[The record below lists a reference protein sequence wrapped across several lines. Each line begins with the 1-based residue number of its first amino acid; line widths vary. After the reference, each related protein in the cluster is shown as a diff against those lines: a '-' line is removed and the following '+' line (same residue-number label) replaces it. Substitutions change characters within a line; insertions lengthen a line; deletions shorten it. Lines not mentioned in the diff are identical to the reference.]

1 MAQIRSIQA
10 LRAIAALLVTLGH
23 LEHEAAS
30 LPIAAA
36 TGFAPILVDL
46 TGAGV
51 DLFFVISGFVMV
63 YASHDLFEQPNAARL
78 FLTRR
83 IARIVPIYWLVT
95 GLFLVIMAS
104 AHVLSS
110 APPTLGEIA
119 KSYLFIPYMP
129 HGGDVMQP
137 VYKLG
142 WTLNYEMFFYV
153 VFTGTLVLPQR
164 AAVLAIA
171 LAFSTLAAL
180 GLWLAPAPGLLAFWS
195 HPIILEFVLG
205 AVIAVVHR
213 DGLRLGA
220 APAGLVLL
228 AGLCGFAAT
237 TLLGLD
243 AHGTWRPLLWGV
255 PAAMIFAGSVLS
267 LARLPSWRLV
277 GWVVGLGDAS
287 YAIYLLHPLIVRSLR
302 VAFDKTHASATLP
315 PWLFIV
321 LGLILV
327 VPLAMVVHRWI
338 ERPLTRRLS
347 KLFGVRPTH
356 LETPVRKAVGPASAS
371 TDEQGRRSHNAI

>member
-10 LRAIAALLVTLGH
+10 LRAGAALLVTLGH

-30 LPIAAA
+30 LPSASAS
-36 TGFAPILVDL
+36 GFAPILVDL

-63 YASHDLFEQPNAARL
+63 YASHDLFARPQAARL

-95 GLFLVIMAS
+95 SLFLVVMAGS
-104 AHVLSS
+104 HVLSS
-110 APPTLGEIA
+110 AAPTFGEIV
-119 KSYLFIPYMP
+119 KSYLFIPYLP
-129 HGGDVMQP
+129 QGGDMMQP

-164 AAVLAIA
+164 AAVAAIA
-171 LAFSTLAAL
+171 AAFSALVAL
-180 GLWLAPAPGLLAFWS
+180 GLWLAPAPGVLAFWS
-195 HPIILEFVLG
+195 HPIVLEFVLG
-205 AVIAVVHR
+205 AVVALAYR
-213 DGLRLGA
+213 DGLRFPPVA
-220 APAGLVLL
+220 AGGLLL

-243 AHGTWRPLLWGV
+243 AHGLLRPLLWGL
-255 PAAMIFAGSVLS
+255 PAALIFVGSVLS
-267 LARLPSWRLV
+267 LARLPSWPVV
-277 GWVVGLGDAS
+277 GWLVGLGDAS
-287 YAIYLLHPLIVRSLR
+287 YAIYLLHPLIVRGLR
-302 VAFDKTHASATLP
+302 VGFDKTHASDVLS
-315 PWLFIV
+315 PWVFIA
-321 LGLILV
+321 LGLTLV
-327 VPLAMVVHRWI
+327 VPLAMIVHRGI

-347 KLFGVRPTH
+347 RLFGVRPTH
-356 LETPVRKAVGPASAS
+356 LEAPPRLLDADATAR
-371 TDEQGRRSHNAI
+371 